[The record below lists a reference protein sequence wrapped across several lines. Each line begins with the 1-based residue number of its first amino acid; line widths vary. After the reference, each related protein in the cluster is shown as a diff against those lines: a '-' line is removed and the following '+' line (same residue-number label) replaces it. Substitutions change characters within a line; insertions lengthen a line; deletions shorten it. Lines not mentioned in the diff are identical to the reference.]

1 MAHTFVH
8 VFIAESTSDDQ
19 ILPKNGKF
27 SPFHGF
33 CRMMSQH
40 ANVKDGGTS
49 VDGVSRAGLNK
60 LLGTYFLEGMRKPSR
75 NGNPGDLDSPC
86 ASKLARHFLKVR
98 WRDPDEPKDCMVLQK
113 MFSIMQPNEVQSCI
127 AVLREF
133 TKWRPGPAGRGGRAN
148 VRTAS
153 DAGTDP
159 VDAVLRTV
167 RQRIEKASPPSGHC
181 AASVDDGTD
190 EDDCDDDMSM
200 RSTVVNAPAATRPSL
215 PHPVDKVQAM
225 QSLIDDIRRRTLGG
239 SCAPTAA
246 TISASGGAR
255 SLHAWT
261 SSAGNTVVSPSVAGA
276 SSADLLESIFR
287 QVASQ
292 QLNKAASQPL
302 SGFLSLLVA
311 QPSSHRPLFL
321 CGVNDV
327 AKVALA
333 TQAAHVHAE
342 LGVPSLPQ
350 RHLVSKPPLE
360 SISNRGSPEEA
371 VVGSCFRIQQ
381 LCAVIAAA
389 GAGDASESAPSLKMQ
404 SHVPD
409 LTLPPLRH
417 VLYNVIHD

>member
-1 MAHTFVH
+1 VLLSA
-8 VFIAESTSDDQ
+8 
-19 ILPKNGKF
+19 GKY

-60 LLGTYFLEGMRKPSR
+60 LLGAYFQEGMRKPSR

-98 WRDPDEPKDCMVLQK
+98 WRDPDEPEDCMVLQQ
-113 MFSIMQPNEVQSCI
+113 MFSIMQPHEVQSCI

-133 TKWRPGPAGRGGRAN
+133 TKWRPGPAGRGGDRAN

-153 DAGTDP
+153 DAGADP

-167 RQRIEKASPPSGHC
+167 RQRIEAASPPSGRC

-200 RSTVVNAPAATRPSL
+200 RSTVVNAPAASRPSL

-239 SCAPTAA
+239 RCAPGVGPAGGTVNS
-246 TISASGGAR
+246 SASAGAR
-255 SLHAWT
+255 SSHAWT
-261 SSAGNTVVSPSVAGA
+261 SSAGNTEFSPSAAGA
-276 SSADLLESIFR
+276 SSADLLESLFR

-292 QLNKAASQPL
+292 QLNKTASQPL
-302 SGFLSLLVA
+302 SGFLSPSVA
-311 QPSSHRPLFL
+311 QPSSHRPLL
-321 CGVNDV
+321 QCGIKRTVEQRD
-327 AKVALA
+327 AAEVALA
-333 TQAAHVHAE
+333 NQAAHVHAD
-342 LGVPSLPQ
+342 LGVPLRQ
-350 RHLVSKPPLE
+350 LVSKPPLE
-360 SISNRGSPEEA
+360 ATSNRCSPEEV
-371 VVGSCFRIQQ
+371 VVGSSLRIEQ
-381 LCAVIAAA
+381 LCAVIAASC
-389 GAGDASESAPSLKMQ
+389 GAGDALESAPWGGPKMQ
-404 SHVPD
+404 SHVPN

-417 VLYNVIHD
+417 VLSNVVHD

>member
-1 MAHTFVH
+1 
-8 VFIAESTSDDQ
+8 
-19 ILPKNGKF
+19 
-27 SPFHGF
+27 
-33 CRMMSQH
+33 MMSQH

-98 WRDPDEPKDCMVLQK
+98 WRNPDEPEDCMVLQQ
-113 MFSIMQPNEVQSCI
+113 MFSVMQPNEVQICI

-133 TKWRPGPAGRGGRAN
+133 TKWRPGPAGRGGDRAN

-153 DAGTDP
+153 DAGADP

-167 RQRIEKASPPSGHC
+167 RQRIEEASPPSGRC

-200 RSTVVNAPAATRPSL
+200 RSTVVNAPVATRPSL

-246 TISASGGAR
+246 TSSASGGAR
-255 SLHAWT
+255 SSHAWT
-261 SSAGNTVVSPSVAGA
+261 SSAGNTVVSPSIAGA

-292 QLNKAASQPL
+292 QLNKAASQPP
-302 SGFLSLLVA
+302 SGFLSPLVA
-311 QPSSHRPLFL
+311 QPSSHRPRFL
-321 CGVNDV
+321 CGIKRTVKPHD
-327 AKVALA
+327 AAEVALA
-333 TQAAHVHAE
+333 TQVAHVHAE

-360 SISNRGSPEEA
+360 ATSNRGSPEEA
-371 VVGSCFRIQQ
+371 VVGSSFRIQQ

-404 SHVPD
+404 PHVRYPD